1 MKISWWTPKYPTNM
15 RCHQRYSFRVPK
27 ISLPN
32 LDELPYFPAWF
43 PVFLC
48 SLLCSHFLLWS
59 CNTLSLTRTL
69 GVSRREEEFPEWS
82 CALFCGRMQICWL
95 FLVTCLTQMILTDW
109 PLSKPYSMLTSA
121 SVFDQKHPLLMKG
134 LHKMFVV
141 YLCCTCNQ
149 QSLAMAVVVDV
160 VLIVVP
166 YSSFKV
172 VHVLITKIYF
182 SLPFVS

>member
-69 GVSRREEEFPEWS
+69 GVSWREEEFPEWS

-121 SVFDQKHPLLMKG
+121 SVFDQKHPLMKG

-149 QSLAMAVVVDV
+149 QSFAMAVVVDV

>member
-1 MKISWWTPKYPTNM
+1 MISCLFVQSPLQPLFVVVM
-15 RCHQRYSFRVPK
+15 QHS
-27 ISLPN
+27 
-32 LDELPYFPAWF
+32 
-43 PVFLC
+43 
-48 SLLCSHFLLWS
+48 
-59 CNTLSLTRTL
+59 LSLTRTL
-69 GVSRREEEFPEWS
+69 GVSWREEEFPEWS

-109 PLSKPYSMLTSA
+109 PLSKPYSMLTFA
-121 SVFDQKHPLLMKG
+121 SVFDQKHPLIKG

-149 QSLAMAVVVDV
+149 QSFAMAVVVDV

-172 VHVLITKIYF
+172 HVLITKMYF
-182 SLPFVS
+182 STPFVS